1 MKIRYSKAVA
11 MEEITLKKNLPK
23 PLHKAPHLVKRLYT
37 TGLVSFL
44 PC

>member
-23 PLHKAPHLVKRLYT
+23 PLIRP
-37 TGLVSFL
+37 
-44 PC
+44 PI